1 MQQQKK
7 KQQINKYEIMLDKG
21 TGPGPESSPG
31 APGLNF
37 YSWEILPDLKIPVLA
52 KFSVF
57 RRAWPGLYSAYIALY
72 NHYIISVVFNEGLK
86 HNKLPMPQALLAY
99 YSTEKII

>member
-1 MQQQKK
+1 
-7 KQQINKYEIMLDKG
+7 MLDSPRA
-21 TGPGPESSPG
+21 GPGPESLPG

-37 YSWEILPDLKIPVLA
+37 YSWGILPDLKIAVLA

-57 RRAWPGLYSAYIALY
+57 HRAWPGLYSAYIALY
-72 NHYIISVVFNEGLK
+72 NHYIISVVFNEGQR
-86 HNKLPMPQALLAY
+86 NLPMPQALLAY